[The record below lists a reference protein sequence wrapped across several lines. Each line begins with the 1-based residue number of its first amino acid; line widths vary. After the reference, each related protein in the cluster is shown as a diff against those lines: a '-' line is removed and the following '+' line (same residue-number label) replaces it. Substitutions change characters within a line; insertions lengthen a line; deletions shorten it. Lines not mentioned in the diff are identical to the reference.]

1 MKQTYTIGVDFGTQS
16 ARAVLCRVSDGAV
29 LSESECP
36 YAHGVMSDRLPC
48 GTPLPPDYALQHP
61 QDFLDA
67 LHATVHGVLDQ
78 SDINR
83 ADIIGMGMDF
93 TCSTPMPV
101 DQHGEPLCFD
111 PRFERNPHAY
121 IKLWKHHAAQW
132 EAARLTELMREHDP
146 ELLPCVGG
154 RLSPEAFFPKVWQ
167 VLREAP
173 DVFDATDRFL
183 EVGDWLTQ
191 RLTGNE
197 NLARSLATHKAQY
210 REGVGYPPLLQYADP
225 RLAGMIGAKVRGKL
239 IDIGAVSGYLT
250 ARQAAWLGLPAGIVV
265 TAPHPDAMASLPAL
279 GITGPGPAALA
290 AGTSSAMILCYSQ
303 FLPVEGTTSIMLDN
317 TLPGLY
323 GYASGQAAFG
333 DLLGWFVS
341 RCAPEEVLR
350 AAQDAHI
357 SAHEE
362 LSRRAALLHPGES
375 GLICLDW
382 WNGNRSCLAD
392 MRLSGMLLGMTLQTS
407 PEEIYR
413 ALMEGLGFGLRCIID
428 AHERAG
434 VPIHALHVSGG
445 ISYKNPLFMQL
456 LSNII
461 QRPLY
466 ISKPL
471 PTPAVG
477 MAILSACAA
486 GTQKGGYDQLDEAA
500 ARMSCLSDIRYQP
513 DASQAAAYDALYQEY
528 IALHDYF
535 GRGAN
540 DVMKRLRDLSAAVK
554 EQAYAK
560 HE

>member
-61 QDFLDA
+61 QDFLDG

-93 TCSTPMPV
+93 TCSTPLPV
-101 DQHGEPLCFD
+101 DKAGTPLCFD

-173 DVFDATDRFL
+173 DVFDAADRFL

-210 REGVGYPPLLQYADP
+210 REGVGYPPLLRYADP

-303 FLPVEGTTSIMLDN
+303 FLPVEGTTSITLDN

-323 GYASGQAAFG
+323 GYAVRSGSLRRPAGLVCQ
-333 DLLGWFVS
+333 
-341 RCAPEEVLR
+341 PLR
-350 AAQDAHI
+350 ARG
-357 SAHEE
+357 SA
-362 LSRRAALLHPGES
+362 SRRAGCAH
-375 GLICLDW
+375 
-382 WNGNRSCLAD
+382 
-392 MRLSGMLLGMTLQTS
+392 
-407 PEEIYR
+407 
-413 ALMEGLGFGLRCIID
+413 LR
-428 AHERAG
+428 
-434 VPIHALHVSGG
+434 
-445 ISYKNPLFMQL
+445 
-456 LSNII
+456 
-461 QRPLY
+461 
-466 ISKPL
+466 
-471 PTPAVG
+471 T
-477 MAILSACAA
+477 
-486 GTQKGGYDQLDEAA
+486 
-500 ARMSCLSDIRYQP
+500 
-513 DASQAAAYDALYQEY
+513 
-528 IALHDYF
+528 
-535 GRGAN
+535 
-540 DVMKRLRDLSAAVK
+540 
-554 EQAYAK
+554 
-560 HE
+560 

>member
-111 PRFERNPHAY
+111 PQFERNPHAY

-225 RLAGMIGAKVRGKL
+225 RLAGMIGAKVRGRL

-250 ARQAAWLGLPAGIVV
+250 QQRAAWLGLPAGIVV

-279 GITGPGPAALA
+279 GIAGPGPAALA

-392 MRLSGMLLGMTLQTS
+392 MRLSGMLLGMTLQTR

-428 AHERAG
+428 SHERAG
-434 VPIHALHVSGG
+434 VPIRALHVSGG
-445 ISYKNPLFMQL
+445 IS
-456 LSNII
+456 
-461 QRPLY
+461 
-466 ISKPL
+466 
-471 PTPAVG
+471 
-477 MAILSACAA
+477 
-486 GTQKGGYDQLDEAA
+486 
-500 ARMSCLSDIRYQP
+500 
-513 DASQAAAYDALYQEY
+513 
-528 IALHDYF
+528 
-535 GRGAN
+535 
-540 DVMKRLRDLSAAVK
+540 
-554 EQAYAK
+554 
-560 HE
+560 

>member
-16 ARAVLCRVSDGAV
+16 ARAV

-210 REGVGYPPLLQYADP
+210 REGVGYPPLLRYADP
-225 RLAGMIGAKVRGKL
+225 RLAGMIGAKVRGRL

-250 ARQAAWLGLPAGIVV
+250 QQRAAWLGLPAGIVV

-279 GITGPGPAALA
+279 GIAGPGSAALA
-290 AGTSSAMILCYSQ
+290 AGTSSALILCHDR

-392 MRLSGMLLGMTLQTS
+392 MRLSGMLLGMTLQTR

-428 AHERAG
+428 SHERAG
-434 VPIHALHVSGG
+434 VPIRALHVSGG

-513 DASQAAAYDALYQEY
+513 DASQAAAYEALYQEY

>member
-83 ADIIGMGMDF
+83 ADVIGMGMDF

-392 MRLSGMLLGMTLQTS
+392 MRLSGMLLGMTLQTR

-428 AHERAG
+428 SHERAG
-434 VPIHALHVSGG
+434 VPIRALHVSGG
-445 ISYKNPLFMQL
+445 ISYKTPLFMQL

-486 GTQKGGYDQLDEAA
+486 GTQKGGYDQLDEAS

>member
-173 DVFDATDRFL
+173 DVFDAADRFL

-210 REGVGYPPLLQYADP
+210 REGVGYPPLLRYADP

-392 MRLSGMLLGMTLQTS
+392 MRLSGMLLGMTLQTR

-413 ALMEGLGFGLRCIID
+413 AMIEATAFGTRMIVD
-428 AHERAG
+428 NFRAHG
-434 VPIHALHVSGG
+434 VAVEDFFATGG
-445 ISYKNPLFMQL
+445 ISRKN
-456 LSNII
+456 
-461 QRPLY
+461 
-466 ISKPL
+466 
-471 PTPAVG
+471 G
-477 MAILSACAA
+477 MAMQIYADVLHMPVRVADTDQGPALGSAIFAAAAA
-486 GTQKGGYDQLDEAA
+486 GSARGGYDTVAQAVA
-500 ARMSCLSDIRYQP
+500 HMASARYTVYHP
-513 DASQAAAYDALYQEY
+513 DAGSAEIYDRLYAEY
-528 IALHDYF
+528 ACLHDYF
-535 GRGAN
+535 GRGGN
-540 DVMKRLRDLSAAVK
+540 DVMKRLKRIRQGALK
-554 EQAYAK
+554 Q
-560 HE
+560 H

>member
-61 QDFLDA
+61 QDFLDG

-93 TCSTPMPV
+93 TCSTPLPV
-101 DQHGEPLCFD
+101 DKAGTPLCFD

-173 DVFDATDRFL
+173 DVFDAADRFL

-210 REGVGYPPLLQYADP
+210 REGVGYPPLLRYADP
-225 RLAGMIGAKVRGKL
+225 RLAGMIGAKVRGRL
-239 IDIGAVSGYLT
+239 IDIGTVSGYLT
-250 ARQAAWLGLPAGIVV
+250 ARQAAWLGLPAGIAV

-341 RCAPEEVLR
+341 RCAPEEVLC

-362 LSRRAALLHPGES
+362 LSRRAARLRPGES

-392 MRLSGMLLGMTLQTS
+392 MRLSGMLLGMTLQTR

-434 VPIHALHVSGG
+434 VPIRALHVSGG

>member
-1 MKQTYTIGVDFGTQS
+1 MKQTCTIGVDFGTQS

-36 YAHGVMSDRLPC
+36 YAHGVMSDRLPY

-279 GITGPGPAALA
+279 GIAGPGSAALA

-362 LSRRAALLHPGES
+362 LSRRAARLRPGES

-392 MRLSGMLLGMTLQTS
+392 MRLSGMLLGMTLQTR

-434 VPIHALHVSGG
+434 VPIRALHVSGG
-445 ISYKNPLFMQL
+445 ISYKSPLFMQL

-513 DASQAAAYDALYQEY
+513 DASQAVAYDALYQEY

-540 DVMKRLRDLSAAVK
+540 DVMKRLRDLSVAVK

>member
-1 MKQTYTIGVDFGTQS
+1 
-16 ARAVLCRVSDGAV
+16 
-29 LSESECP
+29 
-36 YAHGVMSDRLPC
+36 
-48 GTPLPPDYALQHP
+48 
-61 QDFLDA
+61 
-67 LHATVHGVLDQ
+67 
-78 SDINR
+78 
-83 ADIIGMGMDF
+83 
-93 TCSTPMPV
+93 
-101 DQHGEPLCFD
+101 
-111 PRFERNPHAY
+111 
-121 IKLWKHHAAQW
+121 
-132 EAARLTELMREHDP
+132 
-146 ELLPCVGG
+146 
-154 RLSPEAFFPKVWQ
+154 
-167 VLREAP
+167 
-173 DVFDATDRFL
+173 
-183 EVGDWLTQ
+183 
-191 RLTGNE
+191 
-197 NLARSLATHKAQY
+197 
-210 REGVGYPPLLQYADP
+210 
-225 RLAGMIGAKVRGKL
+225 
-239 IDIGAVSGYLT
+239 
-250 ARQAAWLGLPAGIVV
+250 
-265 TAPHPDAMASLPAL
+265 
-279 GITGPGPAALA
+279 
-290 AGTSSAMILCYSQ
+290 MILCHSK
-303 FLPVEGTTSIMLDN
+303 FLPVEGTTSIMPNN

-333 DLLGWFVS
+333 DLLGWFVN
-341 RCAPEEVLR
+341 RCAPEEVFR
-350 AAQDAHI
+350 AAQAAHI

-362 LSRRAALLHPGES
+362 LSRRAALLRPGES

-392 MRLSGMLLGMTLQTS
+392 MRLSGMLLGMTLQTR

-413 ALMEGLGFGLRCIID
+413 ALMEGLGFGLRSVID

-434 VPIHALHVSGG
+434 VPIRALHVSGG

>member
-36 YAHGVMSDRLPC
+36 YAHCVMSDRLPC

-67 LHATVHGVLDQ
+67 LHATVHGVLAKA
-78 SDINR
+78 DINR

-93 TCSTPMPV
+93 TCSTPLPV
-101 DQHGEPLCFD
+101 DKAGTPLCFD

-173 DVFDATDRFL
+173 DVFDAADRFL

-210 REGVGYPPLLQYADP
+210 REGVGYPPLLRYADP

-250 ARQAAWLGLPAGIVV
+250 QQRAAWLGLPAGIVV

-279 GITGPGPAALA
+279 GITGPAALA

-303 FLPVEGTTSIMLDN
+303 FLPVEGTTSITLDN

-362 LSRRAALLHPGES
+362 LSRRAARLRPGES

-392 MRLSGMLLGMTLQTS
+392 MRLSGMLLGMTLQTR

-434 VPIHALHVSGG
+434 VPIRALHVSGG

-554 EQAYAK
+554 EQAHAK

>member
-1 MKQTYTIGVDFGTQS
+1 M
-16 ARAVLCRVSDGAV
+16 LCRVSDGAV

-36 YAHGVMSDRLPC
+36 YAHGVMSERLPC

-93 TCSTPMPV
+93 TCSTPLPV
-101 DQHGEPLCFD
+101 DKAGTPLCFD

-173 DVFDATDRFL
+173 DVFDAADRFL

-210 REGVGYPPLLQYADP
+210 REGVGYPPLLRYADP

-303 FLPVEGTTSIMLDN
+303 FLPVEGTTSITLDN

-362 LSRRAALLHPGES
+362 LSRRAARLRPGES

-392 MRLSGMLLGMTLQTS
+392 MRLSGMLLGMTLQTR

-434 VPIHALHVSGG
+434 VPIRALHVSGG

-554 EQAYAK
+554 EQAHAK

>member
-1 MKQTYTIGVDFGTQS
+1 M
-16 ARAVLCRVSDGAV
+16 
-29 LSESECP
+29 
-36 YAHGVMSDRLPC
+36 
-48 GTPLPPDYALQHP
+48 
-61 QDFLDA
+61 
-67 LHATVHGVLDQ
+67 
-78 SDINR
+78 
-83 ADIIGMGMDF
+83 
-93 TCSTPMPV
+93 
-101 DQHGEPLCFD
+101 
-111 PRFERNPHAY
+111 
-121 IKLWKHHAAQW
+121 
-132 EAARLTELMREHDP
+132 
-146 ELLPCVGG
+146 GG

-173 DVFDATDRFL
+173 DVFDAADRFL

-210 REGVGYPPLLQYADP
+210 REGVGYPPLLRYADP

-265 TAPHPDAMASLPAL
+265 TAPHPDAMASLPRAGHHRPRPRRASSRHVL
-279 GITGPGPAALA
+279 RHDPVLLPIFARRGHHQHHAGQHPDRSVRLCLRSSSLRRPAGLVWSAAARPRKCFAPRRMRTSPHMRSFPAAPRA
-290 AGTSSAMILCYSQ
+290 
-303 FLPVEGTTSIMLDN
+303 
-317 TLPGLY
+317 
-323 GYASGQAAFG
+323 
-333 DLLGWFVS
+333 
-341 RCAPEEVLR
+341 CAR
-350 AAQDAHI
+350 AKA
-357 SAHEE
+357 
-362 LSRRAALLHPGES
+362 

-392 MRLSGMLLGMTLQTS
+392 MRLSGMLLGMTLQTR

-554 EQAYAK
+554 EQAHAK

>member
-225 RLAGMIGAKVRGKL
+225 RLAGMIGAKVRGRL

-279 GITGPGPAALA
+279 GITGPAALA

-392 MRLSGMLLGMTLQTS
+392 MRLSGMLLGMTLQTR

-434 VPIHALHVSGG
+434 VPIRALHVSGG

>member
-1 MKQTYTIGVDFGTQS
+1 MKRDMN
-16 ARAVLCRVSDGAV
+16 
-29 LSESECP
+29 E
-36 YAHGVMSDRLPC
+36 
-48 GTPLPPDYALQHP
+48 
-61 QDFLDA
+61 
-67 LHATVHGVLDQ
+67 
-78 SDINR
+78 
-83 ADIIGMGMDF
+83 
-93 TCSTPMPV
+93 
-101 DQHGEPLCFD
+101 
-111 PRFERNPHAY
+111 
-121 IKLWKHHAAQW
+121 AAQW
-132 EAARLTELMREHDP
+132 RDLLHKKDREIEALHR
-146 ELLPCVGG
+146 
-154 RLSPEAFFPKVWQ
+154 Q
-167 VLREAP
+167 I
-173 DVFDATDRFL
+173 
-183 EVGDWLTQ
+183 DWLTQ
-191 RLTGNE
+191 QLTGNE

-210 REGVGYPPLLQYADP
+210 REGVGYPPLLRYADP

-303 FLPVEGTTSIMLDN
+303 FLPVEGTTSITLDN
-317 TLPGLY
+317 TLTGLY

-392 MRLSGMLLGMTLQTS
+392 MRLSGMLLGMTLQTR

-477 MAILSACAA
+477 MTILSACAA

>member
-67 LHATVHGVLDQ
+67 LHATVHGVLAKA
-78 SDINR
+78 DIIR
-83 ADIIGMGMDF
+83 VDIIGMGMDF
-93 TCSTPMPV
+93 TCSTPLPV
-101 DQHGEPLCFD
+101 DKAGTPLCFD
-111 PRFERNPHAY
+111 PQFERNPHAY

-146 ELLPCVGG
+146 ELLTCVGG

-225 RLAGMIGAKVRGKL
+225 RLAGTIGAKVRGKL

-250 ARQAAWLGLPAGIVV
+250 QQRAAWLGLPAGIVV

-279 GITGPGPAALA
+279 GIAGSGPAALA
-290 AGTSSAMILCYSQ
+290 AGTSSALILCHDR
-303 FLPVEGTTSIMLDN
+303 FLPVEGTTSITLDN

-333 DLLGWFVS
+333 DLLGWFVN

-362 LSRRAALLHPGES
+362 LSRRAARLRPGES

-392 MRLSGMLLGMTLQTS
+392 MRLSGMLLGMTLQTR

-413 ALMEGLGFGLRCIID
+413 ALMEGLGFGLRSVID

-434 VPIHALHVSGG
+434 VPIRALHVSGG

-540 DVMKRLRDLSAAVK
+540 DVMKRLRALSAAVK

>member
-67 LHATVHGVLDQ
+67 LHATVHGVLAKA
-78 SDINR
+78 DINR

-93 TCSTPMPV
+93 TCSTPLPV
-101 DQHGEPLCFD
+101 DKAGTPLCFD

-173 DVFDATDRFL
+173 DVFDAADRFL

-210 REGVGYPPLLQYADP
+210 REGVGYPPLLRYADP

-250 ARQAAWLGLPAGIVV
+250 QQRAAWLGLPAGIVV

-279 GITGPGPAALA
+279 GITGPAALA

-303 FLPVEGTTSIMLDN
+303 FLPVEGTTSITLDN

-362 LSRRAALLHPGES
+362 LSRRAARLRPGES

-392 MRLSGMLLGMTLQTS
+392 MRLSGMLLGMTLQTR

-434 VPIHALHVSGG
+434 VPIRALHVSGG

-554 EQAYAK
+554 EQAHAK

>member
-93 TCSTPMPV
+93 TCSTPLPV
-101 DQHGEPLCFD
+101 DKAGTPLCFD

-250 ARQAAWLGLPAGIVV
+250 QQRAAWLGLPAGIVV

-279 GITGPGPAALA
+279 GIAGPGSAALA
-290 AGTSSAMILCYSQ
+290 AGTSSALILCYSQ

-392 MRLSGMLLGMTLQTS
+392 MRLSGMLLGMTLQTR

-445 ISYKNPLFMQL
+445 ISYKIPRFMQL

-500 ARMSCLSDIRYQP
+500 ARMSCLSDIRYQL

>member
-36 YAHGVMSDRLPC
+36 YAHGVMSERLPC

-93 TCSTPMPV
+93 TCSTPLPV
-101 DQHGEPLCFD
+101 DKAGTPLCFD

-173 DVFDATDRFL
+173 DVFDAADRFL

-210 REGVGYPPLLQYADP
+210 REGVGYPPLLRYADP

-303 FLPVEGTTSIMLDN
+303 FLPVEGTTSITLDN

-362 LSRRAALLHPGES
+362 LSRRAARLRPGES

-392 MRLSGMLLGMTLQTS
+392 MRLSGMLLGMTLQTR

-434 VPIHALHVSGG
+434 VPIRALHVSGG
-445 ISYKNPLFMQL
+445 ISYKTPLFMQL

-554 EQAYAK
+554 EQAHAK

>member
-1 MKQTYTIGVDFGTQS
+1 M
-16 ARAVLCRVSDGAV
+16 
-29 LSESECP
+29 
-36 YAHGVMSDRLPC
+36 
-48 GTPLPPDYALQHP
+48 
-61 QDFLDA
+61 
-67 LHATVHGVLDQ
+67 HGVLAKA
-78 SDINR
+78 DINR

-93 TCSTPMPV
+93 TCSTPLPV
-101 DQHGEPLCFD
+101 DKAGTPLCFD

-173 DVFDATDRFL
+173 DVFDAADRFL

-210 REGVGYPPLLQYADP
+210 REGVGYPPLLRYADP

-250 ARQAAWLGLPAGIVV
+250 QQRAAWLGLPAGIVV

-392 MRLSGMLLGMTLQTS
+392 MRLSGMLLGMTLQTR

-477 MAILSACAA
+477 MTILSACAA